1 MGKMGFQTQPASH
14 PSFCFLRSAHC
25 ATVLTVGLLV
35 LISWLRPGVGGARA
49 GALHIRPPATIWGLV
64 TPLLRDSQP
73 PTGSLLQGCF
83 READMIYI
91 TKADQIMQCHF
102 DDINRLVMEKVYLI
116 KKKKKS
122 SSWVKVR
129 CFIPKSARLCL
140 GDTCD

>member
-91 TKADQIMQCHF
+91 TKADQIMWCHF

-116 KKKKKS
+116 KKKKKI
-122 SSWVKVR
+122 
-129 CFIPKSARLCL
+129 FQLGKSEVFYPEVCKTVF
-140 GDTCD
+140 G

>member
-116 KKKKKS
+116 KKKKKI
-122 SSWVKVR
+122 
-129 CFIPKSARLCL
+129 FQLGKSEVFYPEVCKTVF
-140 GDTCD
+140 G